1 VSLGDAVRQALPE
14 LRAEARSLMYDRV
27 RITRGGGDEP
37 VLDPDTLIYAPA
49 GRDVVYVGPGLIDA
63 TAAAAVIVFG
73 QTDVSVARAVLKLPW
88 DAPELEIDDQVVV
101 ERSEHDLNEANVYRV
116 VVAPAS
122 TATVRRMVG
131 IELVEEPAP

>member
-1 VSLGDAVRQALPE
+1 
-14 LRAEARSLMYDRV
+14 
-27 RITRGGGDEP
+27 
-37 VLDPDTLIYAPA
+37 
-49 GRDVVYVGPGLIDA
+49 VVYVGPGLIDA

-73 QTDVSVARAVLKLPW
+73 QTDVSVARAVFKLPW